1 MLVGRQTYINDSK
14 TTVELISSIGFSC
27 LDLGTGNALVQ
38 MSQGYSFVGW
48 VKHQR
53 DKGLIWGYWWE
64 RDFGVKPW
72 HFRWIE
78 EVTHRRREGR
88 EGERQRN
95 EGRRYLYDL
104 EEHTHIAIVHENV
117 WAERI
122 QDYGWK
128 PGWLDWK
135 FQRWSTDEDKV

>member
-53 DKGLIWGYWWE
+53 DKGLI
-64 RDFGVKPW
+64 
-72 HFRWIE
+72 
-78 EVTHRRREGR
+78 
-88 EGERQRN
+88 
-95 EGRRYLYDL
+95 
-104 EEHTHIAIVHENV
+104 
-117 WAERI
+117 
-122 QDYGWK
+122 
-128 PGWLDWK
+128 
-135 FQRWSTDEDKV
+135 